1 MKVGECMQI
10 PQIQINQTPARIG
23 IRTTPPIQE
32 IQQKPADLSIKQ
44 TKATMTID
52 RIPARLEIDQEQA
65 WNELN
70 VKRLSV
76 LSKDMAEYSKQ
87 AGLEAIAQIAQ
98 EGDQLATIEKN
109 TNAIADIAFE
119 KAVPLPADFNIA
131 FIPSH
136 GSVKINY
143 IPTELHIHWKLGGP
157 EINAVQNKPIHYY
170 TPGKVE
176 IYLRQKQKLD
186 IHFSGTKINHIR

>member
-1 MKVGECMQI
+1 MQI
-10 PQIQINQTPARIG
+10 PQLQINQVPARIG
-23 IRTTPPIQE
+23 IRTIPPVQE

-52 RIPARLEIDQEQA
+52 RKPSRLEIDQEQA

-76 LSKDMAEYSKQ
+76 LSKDMTEYSRQ
-87 AGLEAIAQIAQ
+87 VGLEAIAQIAQ
-98 EGDQLATIEKN
+98 EGDQLAAIEKN
-109 TNAIADIAFE
+109 NNAIVDIAIE
-119 KAVPLPADFNIA
+119 KGLPLPADFNIA

-143 IPTELHIHWKLGGP
+143 IPTELHIHWKLGGA
-157 EINAVQNKPIHYY
+157 EINAVQNKPIHHY

-176 IYLRQKQKLD
+176 IYLRQKQNLD
-186 IHFSGTKINHIR
+186 IHFTGTNINDMR